1 MIDSMMN
8 LILKNISRTYDNHA
22 ALNDCSL
29 SVNAGSFNAII
40 GPNGSGKS
48 TLLRI
53 ASLLEA
59 PDKGDV
65 IYSDNRGA
73 VKKDI
78 FLKRKIAVVLPG
90 DSLFNDTVF
99 NNIAYGLRI
108 RGMDRH
114 VVRDKVHDIL
124 ERFKLSGKVYKNVRT
139 LSSGEAQRIGVARA
153 LVTGPE
159 YLFLDEPTASLDP
172 VNTEIIETAL
182 NEIKAGNGMT
192 VVMITHNMFQAR
204 RLADRVTFIYGG
216 CMIEEAES
224 ERIFSDPEEDLTRR
238 FVSGKMVW

>member
-1 MIDSMMN
+1 MN
-8 LILKNISRTYDNHA
+8 LILKNISRTYDGHV
-22 ALNDCSL
+22 ALNDCSY

-53 ASLLEA
+53 ASLLES

-65 IYSDNRGA
+65 IYSDNGVA
-73 VKKDI
+73 VKKDL

-90 DSLFNDTVF
+90 DSLFNETVF
-99 NNIAYGLRI
+99 SNVAYGLRI

-114 VVRDKVHDIL
+114 VVRDRVHDIL
-124 ERFKLSGKVYKNVRT
+124 ERFRLSDKIYKNART

-172 VNTEIIETAL
+172 VNTEIIEAAL
-182 NEIKAGNGMT
+182 TGIKAGNGMT
-192 VVMITHNMFQAR
+192 IIMITHNMFQAG
-204 RLADRVTFIYGG
+204 RLADRVAFIYGG
-216 CMIEEAES
+216 CIIEEADS
-224 ERIFSDPEEDLTRR
+224 ERIFSDPEEYLTRR

>member
-1 MIDSMMN
+1 MN
-8 LILKNISRTYDNHA
+8 LILKNISRTYDGHV
-22 ALNDCSL
+22 ALNDCSF
-29 SVNAGSFNAII
+29 SVSAGSFNAII

-53 ASLLEA
+53 ASLLES

-65 IYSDNRGA
+65 IYSDNGVA
-73 VKKDI
+73 VKKDL

-90 DSLFNDTVF
+90 DSLFNETVF
-99 NNIAYGLRI
+99 SNVAYGLRI

-114 VVRDKVHDIL
+114 VVRDRVHDIL
-124 ERFKLSGKVYKNVRT
+124 ERFRLSDKIYKNART

-172 VNTEIIETAL
+172 VNTEIIEAAL
-182 NEIKAGNGMT
+182 TEIKAGNGMT
-192 VVMITHNMFQAR
+192 IVMITHNMFQAR
-204 RLADRVTFIYGG
+204 RLAGRVAFIYGG
-216 CMIEEAES
+216 CMIEEADS